1 MSADNIEQDNLADPK
16 TKAKSKPKSKPKP
29 IIKLVVDPGTSL
41 SKILYV
47 VDEGTVKWMTMG
59 AEYLTLPS
67 ASAKSLPIDSGMGQP
82 EDNAW
87 VRLSKSREC
96 HAVGFVA
103 SNYRATASIKKLKHE
118 SLPFKILA
126 TVGAIASRE
135 KLGNSFK
142 LKLGILLPYNE
153 YRLEHDWSSELK
165 TALAS
170 FYFQDRLFKV
180 KLTSFSCKP
189 EGYGIAKFTSRSES
203 ADYFQQGNTA
213 VTMLGY
219 RNTSCLFFRRGT
231 VSKPES
237 GTTNLG
243 FYTLLDKLI
252 EKVPSLTRSDILKA
266 IKSEYEETY
275 GRVGNN
281 QTFFSYK
288 ESLATIDFADLVK
301 SAPSELMEKEIE
313 KIKHN
318 YDVSLDEYWSLL
330 KNWLSE
336 TLPRTSEIDAFVL
349 AGGSYELLFAHFS
362 SYVDSVSAVC
372 FCCDSANELKKY
384 LLYGKDPR
392 KERFMKESLA
402 VRFADAWGFFV
413 PFVKYDLD
421 LILDRNTGEAIAYG
435 Q

>member
-1 MSADNIEQDNLADPK
+1 MSVDRIEQDNLAGSSPK
-16 TKAKSKPKSKPKP
+16 AKSKPKP

-41 SKILYV
+41 SKILYI

-59 AEYLTLPS
+59 AEYLTLPT

-87 VRLSKSREC
+87 VRLSKTGEC

-103 SNYRATASIKKLKHE
+103 SNYRATVSIKKLKHE

-126 TVGAIASRE
+126 AVGAIAQRE
-135 KLGNSFK
+135 KLGNNFE
-142 LKLGILLPYNE
+142 LELGILLPYSE
-153 YRLEHDWSSELK
+153 YLLEKDWLAELK

-180 KLTSFSCKP
+180 KLASFSCKP
-189 EGYGIAKFTSRSES
+189 EGYGIAKFTSRCES
-203 ADYFQQGNTA
+203 ADYFHQGNTA
-213 VTMLGY
+213 VVMLGY

-237 GTTNLG
+237 GTTDLG

-252 EKVPSLTRSDILKA
+252 EKVPSLSRSDILKA
-266 IKSEYEETY
+266 IKSEYEKTY

-281 QTFFSYK
+281 QTYFNYK
-288 ESLATIDFADLVK
+288 ESPAEINFASLVK
-301 SAPSELMEKEIE
+301 STTSELMEKEMS
-313 KIKHN
+313 KIKLN
-318 YDVSLDEYWSLL
+318 YDISLNEYWSLL
-330 KNWLSE
+330 KNWLEE
-336 TLPRTSEIDAFVL
+336 TLPRTSSIDAFVL
-349 AGGSYELLFAHFS
+349 GGGSYDLLSNHFS
-362 SYVDSVSAVC
+362 SYVSSVSAVC
-372 FCCDSANELKKY
+372 FCCDSAEELKKY

-392 KERFMKESLA
+392 KERFMRESLA

-421 LILDRNTGEAIAYG
+421 LILDRNTGEAIAHG